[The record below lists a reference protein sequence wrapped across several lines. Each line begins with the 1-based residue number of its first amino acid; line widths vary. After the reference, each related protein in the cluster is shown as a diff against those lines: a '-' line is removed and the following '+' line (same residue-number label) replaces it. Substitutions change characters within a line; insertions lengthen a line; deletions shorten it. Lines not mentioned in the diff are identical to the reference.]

1 MSTFD
6 YLVVAAGLV
15 AQMLAWRSVSRG
27 KREVLSVVPFVL
39 AAMGV
44 VAIVLYPDTTAKVP
58 AGKAALVGAASGIV
72 FWGATRLFVIV
83 ADRWAFFRKAVLQ
96 HPDRPPTRRSARAPA
111 LATARGAGRGAV
123 LARIHTAVP
132 CAHGDRSGGSCPRGW
147 VLYVVGNL
155 PSRSLPIITAAVVAG
170 FLWGVL
176 GWWSAGVVA
185 PLASHILWTG
195 LMLAMPPKPKDRPR
209 AGEPPLD
216 GRAKGPRAGS
226 ILHGRD
232 R

>member
-39 AAMGV
+39 AAMGL
-44 VAIVLYPDTTAKVP
+44 VAIVLYPDTTAKVS
-58 AGKAALVGAASGIV
+58 AGKAALVGAVSGVV

-83 ADRWAFFRKAVLQ
+83 ADRWAFFRKAVAAAYGQ
-96 HPDRPPTRRSARAPA
+96 ASDTP
-111 LATARGAGRGAV
+111 
-123 LARIHTAVP
+123 LARELLLSLLLAVP
-132 CAHGDRSGGSCPRGW
+132 GEELFWRGFTQQSLTLTGIGAAGAALVAW

-195 LMLAMPPKPKDRPR
+195 LMLALPPKA
-209 AGEPPLD
+209 AGPVES
-216 GRAKGPRAGS
+216 A
-226 ILHGRD
+226 
-232 R
+232 

>member
-27 KREVLSVVPFVL
+27 KRDVLSVVPFVL
-39 AAMGV
+39 AAMGL
-44 VAIVLYPDTTAKVP
+44 VAIVLYPDTTAKVS
-58 AGKAALVGAASGIV
+58 AGEAALVGAASGVV

-83 ADRWAFFRKAVLQ
+83 ADRWAFFRKAVAAAYGEAS
-96 HPDRPPTRRSARAPA
+96 DAP
-111 LATARGAGRGAV
+111 
-123 LARIHTAVP
+123 LAREILLSLLLAVP
-132 CAHGDRSGGSCPRGW
+132 GEELFWRGFTQQSLTLTGIGAAGAALVAW

-195 LMLAMPPKPKDRPR
+195 LMLALPPKA
-209 AGEPPLD
+209 AGPVES
-216 GRAKGPRAGS
+216 A
-226 ILHGRD
+226 
-232 R
+232 